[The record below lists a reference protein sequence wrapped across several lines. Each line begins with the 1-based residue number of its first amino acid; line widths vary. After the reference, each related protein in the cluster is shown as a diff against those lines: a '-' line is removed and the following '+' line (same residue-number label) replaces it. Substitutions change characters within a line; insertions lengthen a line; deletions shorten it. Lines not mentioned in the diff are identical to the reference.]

1 MPPKPRIRLTYFD
14 ARGRAQYVRYYLL
27 ARGVA
32 FEDHRVPL
40 SGTFSE
46 WLAIRPDR
54 TVCDRFH
61 KLPVLRWDE
70 QLIPELT
77 VIQAF
82 LHERLGDRAQ
92 LSADDD
98 QRHSVLSSSLYIDV
112 MIPIGMVI
120 WADVA
125 YPGVDMAAM
134 LKRTL
139 ERLRGHLAALD
150 RTLDEWR
157 WLETANER
165 QVMLADCFLWEELSV
180 AQQVFGDALKLEET
194 PTLNRV
200 LAESPVR
207 GVADGL
213 LRKHPCQITGRP
225 AEADMLAKLSGMLA
239 A

>member
-1 MPPKPRIRLTYFD
+1 
-14 ARGRAQYVRYYLL
+14 
-27 ARGVA
+27 
-32 FEDHRVPL
+32 
-40 SGTFSE
+40 
-46 WLAIRPDR
+46 
-54 TVCDRFH
+54 
-61 KLPVLRWDE
+61 
-70 QLIPELT
+70 
-77 VIQAF
+77 
-82 LHERLGDRAQ
+82 
-92 LSADDD
+92 
-98 QRHSVLSSSLYIDV
+98 
-112 MIPIGMVI
+112 MIPIGMVV

-125 YPGVDMAAM
+125 YPGVDVAAM

-157 WLETANER
+157 WLETAKER

-207 GVADGL
+207 SVADGL

-225 AEADMLAKLSGMLA
+225 AEADMLAKLSGHARPLKGVRHGVRHRVRLGVRLRVRHRNPLVVSRNRTLRRFMA
-239 A
+239 SRFCMSVR

>member
-1 MPPKPRIRLTYFD
+1 MRAAPRIRLTYFD
-14 ARGRAQYVRYYLL
+14 ARGRAQYLRYYLL

-40 SGTFSE
+40 SGNFSE
-46 WLAIRPDR
+46 WLGIRQDR
-54 TVCDRFH
+54 TVCGPFH

-70 QLIPELT
+70 RLVPETT
-77 VIQAF
+77 VIQSF
-82 LHERLGDRAQ
+82 LHEQLGDRAQ
-92 LSADDD
+92 LSEEED

-139 ERLRGHLAALD
+139 ERLRLHLVALD

-157 WLETANER
+157 WVEAANER
-165 QVMLADCFLWEELSV
+165 TLMLADCFLWEELSV
-180 AQQVFGDALKLEET
+180 AQLVFGDALKLEET
-194 PTLNRV
+194 PTLTRV

-207 GVADGL
+207 AVADGL
-213 LRKHPCQITGRP
+213 LRTNPCQITGRP
-225 AEADMLAKLSGMLA
+225 AEADMLAKLRGMLA